1 MTKSTLAMDGKIG
14 PMAVLVA
21 AGQVMAVD
29 RYDEK
34 MKKMTKSTLAMVSR
48 LVMKTWRHEWP
59 E

>member
-1 MTKSTLAMDGKIG
+1 MDGKIG

-34 MKKMTKSTLAMVSR
+34 MKKITKSTLAMVSR